1 MLSVPNEPQHSE
13 NHVPQGFGLSTI
25 YYVGNHFAN
34 CIVFN
39 QPCSR
44 GGVSAGVTDAADNR
58 VSDGV
63 VNLSGSGTIATLGG
77 NSVSLGNLN
86 VGNSFSTGI
95 VNQSG
100 YFDRLLDFLHHASA
114 EGFVRGSLG
123 DLLLVEPDPEALL
136 RRLQRLVP
144 DDPAPGAQPQSPPR

>member
-1 MLSVPNEPQHSE
+1 MPSSCCPAAWARSTFEMVTWLQL
-13 NHVPQGFGLSTI
+13 GLQAKP
-25 YYVGNHFAN
+25 V
-34 CIVFN
+34 
-39 QPCSR
+39 
-44 GGVSAGVTDAADNR
+44 
-58 VSDGV
+58 
-63 VNLSGSGTIATLGG
+63 
-77 NSVSLGNLN
+77 
-86 VGNSFSTGI
+86 GI